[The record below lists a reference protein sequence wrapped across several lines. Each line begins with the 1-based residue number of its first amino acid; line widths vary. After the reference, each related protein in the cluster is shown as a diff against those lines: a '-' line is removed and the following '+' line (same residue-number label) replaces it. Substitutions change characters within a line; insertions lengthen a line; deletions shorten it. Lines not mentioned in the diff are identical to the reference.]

1 MCLKDIKLK
10 PEGGKPRLLDRVV
23 RLPKTAMKDMWLKSR
38 QKAVEETKGT
48 PFAGQQG
55 ESSNAPANRAGEQI
69 LSGAKGIAQKSA
81 DLTLQGGKKM
91 VRSIRTKPSMSVKA
105 TNRSIKE
112 VSRAA
117 KGMKIVQHSVQ
128 TAQKTAQA
136 AAKATQKAAQAAR
149 TATKAA
155 AAGIKAAAKATVTA
169 VKSTIAA
176 VKGLGAI
183 IAAGGWVA
191 VLIIVIICAVAMI
204 IGTCFDNPSG
214 ECPVYRLGYSEC
226 YIID

>member
-1 MCLKDIKLK
+1 MKDIKLK
-10 PEGGKPRLLDRVV
+10 PEGSKPRLLDSVV

-38 QKAVEETKGT
+38 QKAVEETKET

-55 ESSNAPANRAGEQI
+55 EPSNAPTNRAGEQI
-69 LSGAKGIAQKSA
+69 LSGSKGIAQKSV

-117 KGMKIVQHSVQ
+117 KGVKTAQHSVQ
-128 TAQKTAQA
+128 AAQKTAQVT
-136 AAKATQKAAQAAR
+136 AKTTQKAAQAAR
-149 TATKAA
+149 AAAKAA
-155 AAGIKAAAKATVTA
+155 AAGIKAAAKATVAA

-176 VKGLGAI
+176 AKGLGAI

-191 VLIIVIICAVAMI
+191 VLIIVIICAVVMI
-204 IGTCFDNPSG
+204 IGVGFGVWKG
-214 ECPVYRLGYSEC
+214 ENSL
-226 YIID
+226 